1 MSPLDSLI
9 RNLYAVSLEVD
20 WRTARERALGL
31 LVRHF
36 GADGG
41 AWLTTGGGSLGGAY
55 SETAQSGFSKA
66 GLLGLRFRDDEPLLP
81 PTSSAFQVR
90 ALRLPHEGGRLVS
103 VVALRWND
111 RKKPPPEPQLLAG
124 AVAHMAEAAVL
135 AMHQFVQ
142 RDEWLRDMGRPNR
155 GAAALVDVRG
165 VVHAGSDRFTELMTT
180 LGGGSSNGERLSFPL
195 PENMLDETGAFVRDG
210 LHLRVEP
217 MGGLY
222 LVHARKPLPLDVLSP
237 REQQIARALGAGK
250 TFKSVARQCDIA
262 VSTVANHATRIYR
275 KLGVFRREEL
285 VELMRSSGIGP
296 ATGTGKLAA

>member
-1 MSPLDSLI
+1 MNSLDALI
-9 RNLYAVSLEVD
+9 RSLYAASLEAD
-20 WRTARERALGL
+20 WRTARERALAL

-41 AWLTTGGGSLGGAY
+41 AWLTTGEGSPAGPY
-55 SETAQSGFSKA
+55 SETLQSGFSKVS
-66 GLLGLRFRDDEPLLP
+66 LLALRFGEGESVLTP
-81 PTSSAFQVR
+81 PSSVPVR
-90 ALRLPHEGGRLVS
+90 ALRRPHEGGRLVS
-103 VVALRWND
+103 LLALRWAD
-111 RKKPPPEPQLLAG
+111 KSRVPAEDAALQRAADHL
-124 AVAHMAEAAVL
+124 AEAAAL
-135 AMHQFVQ
+135 AMRQFVQ

-165 VVHAGSDRFTELMTT
+165 IVHAGSDRFHELLKR
-180 LGGGSSNGERLSFPL
+180 LGGGNGRPGLPL
-195 PENMLDETGAFVRDG
+195 PEALLDDGGSFVRDG

-217 MGGLY
+217 MDGLF
-222 LVHARKPLPLDVLSP
+222 LVHAREPLPLDVLSP

-285 VELMRSSGIGP
+285 VDLMRQAAISPASGN
-296 ATGTGKLAA
+296 GKAA

>member
-1 MSPLDSLI
+1 MSPSDQLI
-9 RNLYAVSLEVD
+9 RSLYAVSLEAD
-20 WRTARERALGL
+20 WRSARDRGLAL

-41 AWLTTGGGSLGGAY
+41 AWLSTGEGSSAGPY
-55 SETAQSGFSKA
+55 NETLQSGFGRGA
-66 GLLGLRFRDDEPLLP
+66 LLGLRFEEGQSVLAPA
-81 PTSSAFQVR
+81 SAVPVR
-90 ALRLPHEGGRLVS
+90 AVRYPQDGGRLIS
-103 VVALRWND
+103 VLALRWAD
-111 RKKPPPEPQLLAG
+111 KKAALPEAAALQRAVGHLA
-124 AVAHMAEAAVL
+124 ESAVL
-135 AMHQFVQ
+135 AMRQFVQ

-165 VVHAGSDRFTELMTT
+165 IVHAGSERFLDL
-180 LGGGSSNGERLSFPL
+180 LGSLGASGSRLSFPL
-195 PENMLDETGAFVRDG
+195 PEALLDEGGAFVRDG

-217 MGGLY
+217 MDGLY

-285 VELMRSSGIGP
+285 VELMRSAGIGP
-296 ATGTGKLAA
+296 AAGAGKA

>member
-1 MSPLDSLI
+1 MTPLDSLI
-9 RNLYAVSLEVD
+9 RSLYAVSLETD
-20 WRTARERALGL
+20 WRAARDRGLGL

-36 GADGG
+36 GADAG
-41 AWLTTGGGSLGGAY
+41 AWLSSSEGSSVGPY
-55 SETAQSGFSKA
+55 SETLQSGFSKTA
-66 GLLGLRFRDDEPLLP
+66 LTSLRFQDGQPVLT
-81 PTSSAFQVR
+81 PTSPVPVR
-90 ALRLPHEGGRLVS
+90 AVRHPHGGGRLVS
-103 VVALRWND
+103 VLALRWSDKN
-111 RKKPPPEPQLLAG
+111 KTLPEPEVLRS
-124 AVAHMAEAAVL
+124 AVSHLAEAAVL
-135 AMHQFVQ
+135 AMRQFVQ

-165 VVHAGSDRFTELMTT
+165 VVHAGSERFFELMSSQGND
-180 LGGGSSNGERLSFPL
+180 GGRLSFSL
-195 PENMLDETGAFVRDG
+195 PETLLDDGGAFVRDG

-217 MGGLY
+217 MDGLY

-285 VELMRSSGIGP
+285 VELMRSAGIGP
-296 ATGTGKLAA
+296 VSGNGKG

>member
-1 MSPLDSLI
+1 MSSLDPLI
-9 RNLYAVSLEVD
+9 RSLYAVSLEVD
-20 WRTARERALGL
+20 WRTARERALAL

-41 AWLTTGGGSLGGAY
+41 AWLTTGEGSSAGPF
-55 SETAQSGFSKA
+55 SETLQSGFSKA
-66 GLLGLRFRDDEPLLP
+66 SLLALRFAEGQTLLTP
-81 PTSSAFQVR
+81 PSTLPVR
-90 ALRLPHEGGRLVS
+90 ALRRSHDDGRLVS
-103 VVALRWND
+103 VLALRWSEKGRALPD
-111 RKKPPPEPQLLAG
+111 ESVLMRAADHL
-124 AVAHMAEAAVL
+124 AEAAAL
-135 AMHQFVQ
+135 AMRQFVQ

-155 GAAALVDVRG
+155 GAAALMDVRG
-165 VVHAGSDRFTELMTT
+165 VVHAGSERFFELLGR
-180 LGGGSSNGERLSFPL
+180 LGGGNGRFGLPL
-195 PENMLDETGAFVRDG
+195 PEALLDDGGAFVREG

-222 LVHARKPLPLDVLSP
+222 LVHARQPLPLDVLSP

-285 VELMRSSGIGP
+285 VDLMRQSAISP
-296 ATGTGKLAA
+296 SATGKAA

>member
-1 MSPLDSLI
+1 MTPIDSLI
-9 RNLYAVSLEVD
+9 RSLYAVSLETD
-20 WRTARERALGL
+20 WRAARDRALGL

-41 AWLTTGGGSLGGAY
+41 AWLSSGEGNSAGPY
-55 SETAQSGFSKA
+55 SETVQSGFSKA
-66 GLLGLRFRDDEPLLP
+66 SLTSLRFQEGQPVLTP
-81 PTSSAFQVR
+81 SSAVPVR
-90 ALRLPHEGGRLVS
+90 AVRHPHGGGRLVS
-103 VVALRWND
+103 VLALRWSDKN
-111 RKKPPPEPQLLAG
+111 KPLPEPEALQR
-124 AVAHMAEAAVL
+124 AVSHLAEAAVL
-135 AMHQFVQ
+135 AMRQFVQ

-165 VVHAGSDRFTELMTT
+165 VVHAGSERFFELMSSQGSD
-180 LGGGSSNGERLSFPL
+180 GGRLNFPL
-195 PENMLDETGAFVRDG
+195 PETLLDDGGAFVRDG

-217 MGGLY
+217 MDGLY

-285 VELMRSSGIGP
+285 VELMRSAGIGP
-296 ATGTGKLAA
+296 AAGGGKAGA